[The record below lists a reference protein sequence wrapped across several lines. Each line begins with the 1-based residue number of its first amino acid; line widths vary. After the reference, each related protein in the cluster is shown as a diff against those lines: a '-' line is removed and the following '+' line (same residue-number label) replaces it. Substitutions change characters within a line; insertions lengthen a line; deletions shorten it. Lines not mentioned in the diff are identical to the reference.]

1 MSFPASLAL
10 HGGLIKSGDGVGSV
24 DSSLAQLHSII
35 VKPAHSTIRR
45 LDIFHHVAGYGS
57 VDDLALFC
65 SGSGLF
71 LNWLDSLFGF
81 LFPLRR
87 EGVDMVSVRI
97 PARTPREKAGKQ
109 QDDYSA
115 DDCG

>member
-1 MSFPASLAL
+1 VSFPASLAL

-65 SGSGLF
+65 SGSGLL

-81 LFPLRR
+81 LSFSPPGR
-87 EGVDMVSVRI
+87 
-97 PARTPREKAGKQ
+97 
-109 QDDYSA
+109 
-115 DDCG
+115 

>member
-1 MSFPASLAL
+1 M

-71 LNWLDSLFGF
+71 LYWLNGFFGF
-81 LFPLRR
+81 LFLLRCQ
-87 EGVDMVSVRI
+87 GVDVVSVRA
-97 PARTPREKAGKQ
+97 PSRTP
-109 QDDYSA
+109 
-115 DDCG
+115 

>member
-1 MSFPASLAL
+1 
-10 HGGLIKSGDGVGSV
+10 
-24 DSSLAQLHSII
+24 
-35 VKPAHSTIRR
+35 
-45 LDIFHHVAGYGS
+45 AGYGS

-65 SGSGLF
+65 SGSGLL

-81 LFPLRR
+81 LFFLRR
-87 EGVDMVSVRI
+87 EGIDMVSVRI

-115 DDCG
+115 DNGG